1 MLEKEIKILDINQD
15 EIINKLEAFGAKKTF
30 EWVIHDV
37 YYDFPSDWKKHKMHE
52 NKRMFRVRKKWETH
66 LYTIK
71 NKRSDVEEQEN
82 VIAKDEHEMAISD
95 VESFSAVLE
104 KYGMVKTREKI
115 KHRVSYTLVGAE
127 FDFDKYEG
135 IPALLEIEEESEK
148 NIDFWLRKL
157 KLEDSNIFLWG
168 SKKLFKHYGKEYLT
182 FE

>member
-1 MLEKEIKILDINQD
+1 MLEKEIKILEINQS
-15 EIINKLEAFGAKKTF
+15 EIIKKLESFWAEKTF

-37 YYDFPSDWKKHKMHE
+37 YYDFPGDGKKHKMHE

-82 VIAKDEHEMAISD
+82 VIAKDEHEMVISD
-95 VESFSAVLE
+95 VESFSTVLE

-115 KHRVSYTLVGAE
+115 KHRVSYRLVWAE
-127 FDFDKYEG
+127 FDFDKYDG

-157 KLEDSNIFLWG
+157 DLVDANIFLWG
-168 SKKLFKHYGKEYLT
+168 SKKLFKHYGKEYIT
-182 FE
+182 F